1 MIRHHSNL
9 ASLLILLD
17 STPRSLTDC
26 ETKLM
31 TRIVQKYVDSNP
43 SEREP
48 LLHMAVRTGSTA
60 IVEVR
65 THGMSP
71 DGNNMLSGLI
81 AHHNIQINID

>member
-9 ASLLILLD
+9 ASLPID

-71 DGNNMLSGLI
+71 DGNTRKI
-81 AHHNIQINID
+81 C